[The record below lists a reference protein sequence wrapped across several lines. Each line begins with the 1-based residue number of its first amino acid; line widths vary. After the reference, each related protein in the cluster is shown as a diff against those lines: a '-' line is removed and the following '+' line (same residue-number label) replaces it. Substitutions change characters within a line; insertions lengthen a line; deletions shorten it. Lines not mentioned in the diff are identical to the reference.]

1 MPSSALSRRALLHAG
16 ALAFAA
22 APLAGAGL
30 ARAASAAAPGL
41 HVLKDPSCGCCGA
54 WTEIMRAEGFDVS
67 VEEIPNGP
75 LVRRKIALGI
85 PSQAA
90 SCHTGL
96 IEGYVVEGHV
106 PAADIRRLLAE
117 RPDAVG
123 IAVPGMP
130 WGSPG
135 MGPEAEREAYD
146 VVLIGRDGGLS
157 LWSRYPAA

>member
-1 MPSSALSRRALLHAG
+1 
-16 ALAFAA
+16 
-22 APLAGAGL
+22 
-30 ARAASAAAPGL
+30 
-41 HVLKDPSCGCCGA
+41 
-54 WTEIMRAEGFDVS
+54 MRAEGFDVS
-67 VEEIPNGP
+67 VEEVPNGP

-117 RPDAVG
+117 RPDARG
-123 IAVPGMP
+123 ISVPGMP

-157 LWSRYPAA
+157 PWSRYPAA